1 MLYWFMKFEV
11 VFFKTGTKNPIIDFI
26 LSLDEELQL
35 DVFALFKRLEE
46 NPFSLGSLS
55 KKITGVKNLFELR
68 IKGRNIIVRFFYCYR
83 KNKIIIVLHGVI
95 KKSQKTPAKELQ
107 LAIKRKKEIE
117 NE

>member
-1 MLYWFMKFEV
+1 MKFEV

-55 KKITGVKNLFELR
+55 KKNNR
-68 IKGRNIIVRFFYCYR
+68 
-83 KNKIIIVLHGVI
+83 
-95 KKSQKTPAKELQ
+95 S
-107 LAIKRKKEIE
+107 
-117 NE
+117 